1 MNTPTS
7 SIQQS
12 SHDATLLLVT
22 DRLNGIHKDVIDLR
36 ESVRDSVK
44 DIAVALNKLAAFEE
58 RQLNMSTAYDRLSKD
73 FEKTLDKYEKLE
85 NRVDALERD
94 QPDNQR
100 IKDWIYKGIIGILG
114 IVGLFVMKFVG
125 LY

>member
-1 MNTPTS
+1 MNNPIS
-7 SIQQS
+7 STQQS

-22 DRLNGIHKDVIDLR
+22 DCLNGIHKDVIDLR

-85 NRVDALERD
+85 NRVDALERE

>member
-1 MNTPTS
+1 MNNPIS
-7 SIQQS
+7 STQQS

-22 DRLNGIHKDVIDLR
+22 DRLNGIHKDVIDVR

-44 DIAVALNKLAAFEE
+44 DIAVALNRLTAFEE

-85 NRVDALERD
+85 NRVDALEKE

-114 IVGLFVMKFVG
+114 VVGLFVMKFVG

>member
-1 MNTPTS
+1 MNNPIS
-7 SIQQS
+7 STQQS

-100 IKDWIYKGIIGILG
+100 IKDWIYKGIIGVLG

>member
-1 MNTPTS
+1 MNNPIS
-7 SIQQS
+7 STQQS

>member
-1 MNTPTS
+1 MNNPIS
-7 SIQQS
+7 STQQS

-22 DRLNGIHKDVIDLR
+22 DRLNGIHEDVIDLR

-44 DIAVALNKLAAFEE
+44 DIAVALNRLAAFEE

-73 FEKTLDKYEKLE
+73 FEKTIDKYEKLE
-85 NRVDALERD
+85 NRVDALERE

>member
-1 MNTPTS
+1 MNNPIS
-7 SIQQS
+7 STQQS

-22 DRLNGIHKDVIDLR
+22 DRLNGIHKDVIDVR

-44 DIAVALNKLAAFEE
+44 DIAIALNRLTAFEE

-73 FEKTLDKYEKLE
+73 FEKTIDKYDKLE
-85 NRVDALERD
+85 NRVDALEKE

>member
-44 DIAVALNKLAAFEE
+44 DIAVALIKLAAFEE

>member
-12 SHDATLLLVT
+12 SYDATLLLVT

>member
-1 MNTPTS
+1 MNAPTS